1 LLASYIGYYSLI
13 LGLLISS
20 LLCVFS
26 IKDFNNSNKGVNQNI
41 FALSFLQ
48 LTFVMISFFSLIL
61 SFINSDFSNET
72 VFNNSHTTKPL
83 FYKISGTWG
92 NHEGSLLL
100 WLLVLTLFI
109 YLFLIKSKQQPKKY
123 RILTL
128 LFQQVIIIGFFLF
141 VLITSN
147 PFNHLF
153 PIPNEGLGLN
163 PILQDPALA
172 IHPPILYLG
181 YVGSSIIFSAS
192 LAAVTQNYISKEW
205 GQHIKKWVLVSWIF
219 LTIGIMLGSIWA
231 YYELGWGGFW
241 FWDPVENVSLMPWL
255 TLTALLHCILV
266 LERKT
271 ALTSWVVILSITT
284 FMLSMC
290 GTFLVRS
297 GILNSVHTFAND
309 PARGIFILVFLFV
322 LIFLSLGIFFLFHK
336 KNNENL
342 NNFFW
347 LSKETSI
354 LLNNWFMMYF
364 LSVILIGTVYP
375 IFLDVISAEKISVG
389 PPFFHKLITPFLV
402 PFLLFMAFGPKLKW
416 IKSKIENKNLL
427 IIFFIISVTL
437 TFFILRDVTTNLL
450 FYTVLI
456 SAAFFLF
463 FTTLKELFVQKF
475 NKISQV
481 IAHFGFSLFILAIL
495 FNNILSSEIITNI
508 KVGEKYNYNKSQIFF
523 ERIEEKKV
531 NNYNSIV
538 GYFKVTDKYGKV
550 IQLEPEVRVYNQ
562 PIIITSEADIKT
574 TLFEDKFL
582 VMNLVKGDE
591 YFNIRYQ
598 VKPFMLWIWISVS
611 LISLGGLMSLL
622 KKEYAK

>member
-1 LLASYIGYYSLI
+1 MLANQIGYYSLI
-13 LGLLISS
+13 LGLM
-20 LLCVFS
+20 FS
-26 IKDFNNSNKGVNQNI
+26 IYLCRVAIRDFNNDDKNVNSKI
-41 FALSFLQ
+41 ITLSFLQ
-48 LTFVMISFFSLIL
+48 LTFVIVSFLSLIM

-100 WLLVLTLFI
+100 WLVVLTLFI
-109 YLFLIKSKQQPKKY
+109 FLFLIKSKEEPKKY

-128 LFQQVIIIGFFLF
+128 LFQQLIIIGFFLF
-141 VLITSN
+141 VLMTSN
-147 PFNHLF
+147 PFNYLF
-153 PIPNEGLGLN
+153 PIPPEGLGLN

-172 IHPPILYLG
+172 IHPPLLYLG

-192 LAAVTQNYISKEW
+192 LAAVAQNYVTKEW
-205 GQHIKKWVLVSWIF
+205 GQHIKKWVLVSWVF

-266 LERKT
+266 LEKRG

-284 FMLSMC
+284 FTLSMC

-309 PARGIFILVFLFV
+309 PARGIFILIFLFV
-322 LIFLSLGIFFLFHK
+322 LIFLSLGIFFLFH
-336 KNNENL
+336 NENDKDS

-347 LSKETSI
+347 LSKESSI
-354 LLNNWFMMYF
+354 LVNNWFMMYF
-364 LSVILIGTVYP
+364 LSVVLIGTVYP

-389 PPFFHKLITPFLV
+389 PPFYNKLIVPFLS

-416 IKSKIENKNLL
+416 IKSKIENKRSLT
-427 IIFFIISVTL
+427 IFLIISVML
-437 TFFILRDVTTNLL
+437 TYFVLENITTDIL
-450 FYTVLI
+450 FYTILI

-463 FTTLKELFVQKF
+463 FTTSKELFFKKF
-475 NKISQV
+475 NNIAQAV
-481 IAHFGFSLFILAIL
+481 AHFGFSLFILSIL
-495 FNNILSSEIITNI
+495 FNSILSSEITTNI
-508 KVGEKYNYNKSQIFF
+508 KVGERYNYNDVEILF
-523 ERIEEKKV
+523 EKIEEKKES
-531 NNYNSIV
+531 NFNSII
-538 GYFKVTDKYGKV
+538 GYFKITNDKGKV
-550 IQLEPEVRVYNQ
+550 VRLNPEIRTYNQ
-562 PIIITSEADIKT
+562 PITITSEADIKT
-574 TLFEDKFL
+574 TLLEDKFL
-582 VMNLVKGDE
+582 VMNIVKGNE

-611 LISLGGLMSLL
+611 ILSLSGLISLF
-622 KKEYAK
+622 KKKHEK

>member
-1 LLASYIGYYSLI
+1 LLANQIGYYSLI
-13 LGLLISS
+13 LGLLLSV
-20 LLCVFS
+20 LLCGVS
-26 IKDFNNSNKGVNQNI
+26 IKDFNKTNKQVNQNI
-41 FALSFLQ
+41 LSLSFLQ
-48 LTFVMISFFSLIL
+48 LVFVIVSFLSLII

-109 YLFLIKSKQQPKKY
+109 FLFLIKSREQPKKY

-128 LFQQVIIIGFFLF
+128 LFQQIIIIGFFLF
-141 VLITSN
+141 VLMTSN
-147 PFNHLF
+147 PFNYLF

-181 YVGSSIIFSAS
+181 YVGTSIIFSSS
-192 LAAVTQNYISKEW
+192 LAAVTQNYVSKQW

-255 TLTALLHCILV
+255 TLTALLHCIVV
-266 LERKT
+266 LERRA

-284 FMLSMC
+284 FTLSMC

-309 PARGIFILVFLFV
+309 PARGIFILVFLFA
-322 LIFLSLGIFFLFHK
+322 LIVLSLGIFFIFHK
-336 KNNENL
+336 ENSKSS

-347 LSKETSI
+347 LSRETFI
-354 LLNNWFMMYF
+354 LINNWFMMYF
-364 LSVILIGTVYP
+364 LSVVLIGTVYP
-375 IFLDVISAEKISVG
+375 IFLDVISSEKISVG
-389 PPFFHKLITPFLV
+389 PPFYQKLIVPFLI
-402 PFLLFMAFGPKLKW
+402 PFLLFMSLGPRLKW
-416 IKSKIENKNLL
+416 IKSKIENKNSL
-427 IIFFIISVTL
+427 IITFIISVIL
-437 TFFILRDVTTNLL
+437 TFFIIKNLTTDLL

-463 FTTLKELFVQKF
+463 FTTLKELLIKKF
-475 NKISQV
+475 NNISQT
-481 IAHFGFSLFILAIL
+481 ISHFGFSLLILSIL
-495 FNNILSSEIITNI
+495 FNSILSSEIITNI
-508 KVGEKYNYNKSQIFF
+508 QIGERYDYDKGEIFF
-523 ERIEEKKV
+523 KKIEEKKES
-531 NNYNSIV
+531 NFKSIIAS
-538 GYFKVTDKYGKV
+538 FEIKDKNGKT
-550 IQLEPEVRVYNQ
+550 IELKPEIRIYNQ
-562 PIIITSEADIKT
+562 PIIITSEADIRT
-574 TLFEDKFL
+574 TLLEDKFL
-582 VMNLVKGDE
+582 VMNLVKGNE

-598 VKPFMLWIWISVS
+598 IKPFMVWIWISV
-611 LISLGGLMSLL
+611 LLLSLGGLMSLF
-622 KKEYAK
+622 KRKI